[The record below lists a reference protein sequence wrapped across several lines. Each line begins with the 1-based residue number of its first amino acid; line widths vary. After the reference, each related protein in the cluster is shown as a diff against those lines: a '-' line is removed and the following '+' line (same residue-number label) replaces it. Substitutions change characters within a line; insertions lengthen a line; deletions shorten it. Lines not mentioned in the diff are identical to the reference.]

1 MGHSVQSVVPNF
13 GAHPTTIQHCT
24 PPSSSKPLPLQALL
38 LLARMLLL
46 PLPLKHRLWVQTAEI
61 RAALARLA
69 RQPASTACCDFVN
82 GARSAL
88 DTLVAH
94 GAPLRPTPL
103 GIPPTAAQCC
113 WMARTFSVLLI
124 GAVLPIAAAVARTQ
138 HAAAWAAW
146 VQAAM
151 LRGCGRK
158 RGSRGTGSSPGKSIS
173 ARSSSAASVH
183 RGSPNSPESGGS
195 CSLPNGSPSSSVED
209 LPEGS
214 PAGNSGRLAGSA
226 SASTACTTSLDQPG
240 PYSSSSSGGG
250 LASSGRTPSDP
261 SAVGCSR
268 SGSSGKLA
276 AARASRRRSS
286 PGGLSDE
293 DRPSPRGTSSS
304 PRSSA
309 AASLASGHTLA
320 GLPAALL
327 SAPLPLTWL
336 QCLFLLLPASAALWA
351 ALEVA
356 VNTQRA

>member
-1 MGHSVQSVVPNF
+1 
-13 GAHPTTIQHCT
+13 
-24 PPSSSKPLPLQALL
+24 
-38 LLARMLLL
+38 MLLL

-88 DTLVAH
+88 DALVAH

-103 GIPPTAAQCC
+103 GTPPTAAQCC
-113 WMARTFSVLLI
+113 WMARTFSVLLV
-124 GAVLPIAAAVARTQ
+124 GAVLPMVAAVARTQ

-151 LRGCGRK
+151 LRRRGSR
-158 RGSRGTGSSPGKSIS
+158 RGSRGAGSSPGKSIS
-173 ARSSSAASVH
+173 ARSSSPASVH
-183 RGSPNSPESGGS
+183 CGSPNSLESGGS
-195 CSLPNGSPSSSVED
+195 CSLPNGSPSSSVENP
-209 LPEGS
+209 PEGS
-214 PAGNSGRLAGSA
+214 PAGNSGRLTGSA
-226 SASTACTTSLDQPG
+226 SASTACTASLDQPG
-240 PYSSSSSGGG
+240 SHSSNDSSGG
-250 LASSGRTPSDP
+250 LASSGRTPSEP
-261 SAVGCSR
+261 SAVGRSR

-276 AARASRRRSS
+276 AARASCSSSSPAVLADEDQPS
-286 PGGLSDE
+286 PGGA
-293 DRPSPRGTSSS
+293 RSS

-309 AASLASGHTLA
+309 SASLAGGHTLA

-336 QCLFLLLPASAALWA
+336 QYLFLLLPASAALWA

-356 VNTQRA
+356 INTQKA